1 MLCAFYIDLRIT
13 VHINVTA
20 ILTDL
25 RLHPVLV
32 QLRGDDPW
40 LDHSPAGSGLAGQQV
55 REDFVQLYYVQQVWL
70 LTDTF
75 RYRDTIHFLKGFQIF
90 PQYHGSRS
98 VV

>member
-1 MLCAFYIDLRIT
+1 MADNISLHSVPGRCLVVMLCAFYIDLRIT

-40 LDHSPAGSGLAGQQV
+40 LDHSPAGSGVAGQQV
-55 REDFVQLYYVQQVWL
+55 REDFVQLYYV
-70 LTDTF
+70 
-75 RYRDTIHFLKGFQIF
+75 
-90 PQYHGSRS
+90 
-98 VV
+98 

>member
-40 LDHSPAGSGLAGQQV
+40 LDHSPAGSGVASQQV
-55 REDFVQLYYVQQVWL
+55 REDFVQLYYVQQIWL
-70 LTDTF
+70 LIAITKTG
-75 RYRDTIHFLKGFQIF
+75 REKT
-90 PQYHGSRS
+90 
-98 VV
+98 